1 MPKFR
6 RTKALRTPWGFI
18 FYSLKDKALHG
29 RDSFIAMLMHVAIKV
44 IFAIKVVREIDR
56 ATDGAI

>member
-29 RDSFIAMLMHVAIKV
+29 QGYFIAMLICVILRV
-44 IFAIKVVREIDR
+44 IFAIKVVGEIDR
-56 ATDGAI
+56 AIVGAI